1 MCSARTITS
10 RLAKHCGD
18 SSLDGSS
25 CKKAN
30 GMANGGGFAS
40 GSVTRDSGYV
50 TGDQSAGH
58 RIVRA
63 GGSQSADEASD
74 EKPAASVNSEGE
86 SSEESESEAEG
97 MCV

>member
-1 MCSARTITS
+1 MPPSPPADVAPSAPSDMAPSGASDMARS
-10 RLAKHCGD
+10 ALSAGSPSD
-18 SSLDGSS
+18 PSDG
-25 CKKAN
+25 
-30 GMANGGGFAS
+30 
-40 GSVTRDSGYV
+40 DSGYV
-50 TGDQSAGH
+50 TGDRSAGH